1 MNMQEARGTDTV
13 KNTPVFENARLAYI
27 KAIGAG
33 DAYAKGLIPQDA
45 AIPNEVQLFTV
56 NDAGGTPLAISD
68 SWAGAYGTA
77 IQNEL
82 VPLSL
87 H

>member
-1 MNMQEARGTDTV
+1 MNMQERHATESL
-13 KNTPVFENARLAYI
+13 KNTAVFENARFAYI

-45 AIPNEVQLFTV
+45 AIPNDTQLFTV
-56 NDAGGTPLAISD
+56 NAADGTPLAISD

-77 IQNEL
+77 VQNEM

>member
-1 MNMQEARGTDTV
+1 MNTREAHDTETL
-13 KNTPVFENARLAYI
+13 KNTAVFENARFAYI

-45 AIPNEVQLFTV
+45 AIPNEMQLFTV
-56 NDAGGTPLAISD
+56 NAADGTPLAISD

-77 IQNEL
+77 IQNAL
-82 VPLSL
+82 VPLSV

>member
-1 MNMQEARGTDTV
+1 MNTHEVHETQST
-13 KNTPVFENARLAYI
+13 KNQGVFENARFAYI
-27 KAIGAG
+27 KTIGAG
-33 DAYAKGLIPQDA
+33 DAYAQGLIPQDA
-45 AIPNEVQLFTV
+45 AIPNEVQLFMV
-56 NDAGGTPLAISD
+56 NSADGTPIAISD

-77 IQNEL
+77 IQNAL